1 MILNRIAKGVT
12 VISDAT
18 QSHTGG
24 QGDDSDSDDDELID
38 DAFLQQYQRQR
49 IAQMQS
55 ITQTRPVFGQLE
67 YLSPEQFVDM
77 TDKAENNVV
86 QCIHLYDPESYPCT
100 LLNTHLTQIA
110 QQRPHTKVS
119 SQSVWACDSGDG

>member
-1 MILNRIAKGVT
+1 MT
-12 VISDAT
+12 VISDAA
-18 QSHTGG
+18 QSHCGD

-38 DAFLQQYQRQR
+38 DVFLQQYQSQR

-55 ITQTRPVFGQLE
+55 VAQARPVFGQLE

-77 TDKAENNVV
+77 TDTAENNVV

-100 LLNTHLTQIA
+100 LLNTHLALIA
-110 QQRPHTKVS
+110 QQRPHAKVS
-119 SQSVWACDSGDG
+119 SY